1 MQKISP
7 NTPCTAQA
15 WRLYCVYLGHD
26 RVFLLSVQLRLI
38 NPTTMEEQKNMQQ
51 LGEDQV
57 AAPAPAEA
65 PAQAEGA
72 APVVEAPA
80 ETQEQKPEENI
91 A

>member
-1 MQKISP
+1 
-7 NTPCTAQA
+7 
-15 WRLYCVYLGHD
+15 
-26 RVFLLSVQLRLI
+26 
-38 NPTTMEEQKNMQQ
+38 MEEQKNMQQ